1 MAINILRILVFIQI
15 CAQLN
20 VQRKGRIRFF
30 FFYTNVQSASN
41 DCPNTFATVEDK
53 EFHSSKLKIQYLL
66 QGIDIRDDG
75 I

>member
-20 VQRKGRIRFF
+20 VQGKGR

-53 EFHSSKLKIQYLL
+53 EFHSSKFKIQYLL

>member
-1 MAINILRILVFIQI
+1 MSNERGVY
-15 CAQLN
+15 
-20 VQRKGRIRFF
+20 VF

-53 EFHSSKLKIQYLL
+53 EFHSSKFKIQYLL

>member
-1 MAINILRILVFIQI
+1 MSNERGVY
-15 CAQLN
+15 
-20 VQRKGRIRFF
+20 VF

-53 EFHSSKLKIQYLL
+53 EFHSSKFKIQYLL
-66 QGIDIRDDG
+66 QGIDIHDDD

>member
-20 VQRKGRIRFF
+20 VQRKGRF

-53 EFHSSKLKIQYLL
+53 EFHSSKFKIQYLL